1 VAKIIDGYRVGKALD
16 RKALVKA
23 LLALSRLAM
32 DAGAR
37 LQSVD
42 VNPFL
47 LKQRG
52 GLALDA
58 LVVLT

>member
-1 VAKIIDGYRVGKALD
+1 MAKIIDGYRGSKKLD

-23 LLALSRLAM
+23 LLGLSQLAM
-32 DAGAR
+32 DAGVR

-58 LVVLT
+58 LVVLI

>member
-1 VAKIIDGYRVGKALD
+1 LI
-16 RKALVKA
+16 
-23 LLALSRLAM
+23 ALSQLAM

-52 GLALDA
+52 ASPS
-58 LVVLT
+58 TRW